1 MILMNVTKSHAIDA
15 FYSISRTCKRF
26 QSVIE
31 GKKDEILPMVHINFP
46 ENAFQNLPRRANK
59 IKVSV
64 KQLSEFFGSCSG
76 VIECVSKAIGKKLW
90 CSAWLLIAKRK
101 HNWFII
107 ERAFWKQR
115 QNIQSVNLL
124 QQSDIIEE
132 VTEEP
137 WLPNEMYI
145 LKKEDQHLLL
155 SKDAWLNDRIMDA
168 AQKLICKKI
177 GTDESYQSVHNSEKK
192 TIDSF
197 HPVSQEHGQL
207 LHDGANHWFLSFC
220 SNGCVQICDSLRSSL
235 TRSSRKSIRSL
246 YKHYVA
252 DGGEQIVT
260 FLPVQWS
267 QLWTFCDRLRRRNS

>member
-1 MILMNVTKSHAIDA
+1 MILMNVTKSHAVDA

-26 QSVIE
+26 QSVPE

-46 ENAFQNLPRRANK
+46 ENVFQNMPRRASK
-59 IKVSV
+59 IKLSV
-64 KQLSEFFGSCSG
+64 KKLFKFFGSCSG

-90 CSAWLLIAKRK
+90 RSAWLLIAKRK

-124 QQSDIIEE
+124 QQSDVIDE

-137 WLPNEMYI
+137 WLRNEMYI

-168 AQKLICKKI
+168 AQKLICKEI
-177 GTDESYQSVHNSEKK
+177 DTDESYQSVLNSEKK
-192 TIDSF
+192 TIESF
-197 HPVSQEHGQL
+197 YPVSQEHVQL
-207 LHDGANHWFLSFC
+207 LHDGGNHWFLSFC
-220 SNGCVQICDSLRSSL
+220 SNGVYKSATVFVQ
-235 TRSSRKSIRSL
+235 
-246 YKHYVA
+246 V
-252 DGGEQIVT
+252 
-260 FLPVQWS
+260 
-267 QLWTFCDRLRRRNS
+267 